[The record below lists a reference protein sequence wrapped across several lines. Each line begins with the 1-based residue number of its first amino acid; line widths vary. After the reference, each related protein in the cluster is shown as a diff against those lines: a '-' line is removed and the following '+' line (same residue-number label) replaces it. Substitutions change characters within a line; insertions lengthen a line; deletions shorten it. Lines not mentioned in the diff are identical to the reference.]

1 MKKII
6 AIVMALVMMMTICVP
21 AFAED
26 SEQNIP
32 TTDAGGYGDYGEM
45 GIVSIT
51 AKAQDAL
58 VQGVDS
64 YVDAYYGEV
73 ENLLTCEYYDL
84 TNAHIMYTVTY
95 DDGTVV
101 TANENDLANKYELYI
116 IDVTDYGKTP
126 FVVGKNTAI
135 LDCYGYEFTCEIE
148 VVENIY
154 TGIEI
159 SGENELTIK
168 FLTADG
174 KNTHTTK
181 VVDYA
186 YIIES
191 EGYLEL
197 GLVCDDG
204 RVYNAVYGFAYDEA
218 TGNSYGY
225 SVEVSIEIAGVRSN
239 TLPENLWF
247 LAKSTMDIY
256 MYYSFAYSV
265 IDNEYAGFDYKDP
278 QKSVDIIV
286 AISIMMLATQVDDM
300 DDNYY
305 YHKVELAI
313 AEEYILHAFG
323 IDGLDLTKSKFY
335 DPESKMICFD
345 EPYSGEEFYYQDYMT
360 CVGDKWTMTATVFA
374 NNDDYKADKGTVDI
388 KIVLDKENGLESIDY
403 VAEKT
408 PDEPTPP
415 DQPDEPTPPTTTVY
429 GDANGDGK
437 VTAVDARAILQYV
450 AGTKG
455 ENEVVDKKYMD
466 VNGDGKVS
474 AIDARWVLR
483 MVAGLL

>member
-26 SEQNIP
+26 SEQDIP
-32 TTDAGGYGDYGEM
+32 GTDAGGNGDYGEI

-51 AKAQDAL
+51 AKAQNAL

-64 YVDAYYGEV
+64 YVDTYYDEDGNES
-73 ENLLTCEYYDL
+73 TCEYYDL
-84 TNAHIMYTVTY
+84 ENADIVYTVTY
-95 DDGTVV
+95 ADGSVI
-101 TANENDLANKYELYI
+101 TADEVDIWDKYDVYI
-116 IDVTDYGKTP
+116 TDVTDYGKTP

-135 LDCYGYEFTCEIE
+135 LDCDGYEFTCEIE
-148 VVENIY
+148 VVANIY

-181 VVDYA
+181 VVDLTYV
-186 YIIES
+186 IEDA
-191 EGYLEL
+191 GYLEM
-197 GLVCDDG
+197 GIICDDG
-204 RVYNAVYGFAYDEA
+204 RHYDVIYNYAYDEA
-218 TGNSYGY
+218 TDNTYGY
-225 SVEVSIEIAGVRSN
+225 SMNVSIEIAGVTSN
-239 TLPENLWF
+239 TLPANLWV
-247 LAKSTMDIY
+247 LVRTAMESY
-256 MYYSFAYSV
+256 MYYSFAYSTM
-265 IDNEYAGFDYKDP
+265 DDSLTGFNINDP
-278 QKSVDIIV
+278 QKSIDIIV
-286 AISIMMLATQVDDM
+286 AMSVMMLDYDIVDSDDDYFYHEVDLATAQQ
-300 DDNYY
+300 YI
-305 YHKVELAI
+305 I
-313 AEEYILHAFG
+313 ATFG
-323 IDGLDLTKSKFY
+323 LDGLDLTKSKYY
-335 DPESKMICFD
+335 DAASKKICVD
-345 EPYSGEEFYYQDYMT
+345 EPVAGEEVYSQDYMT
-360 CVGDKWTMTATVFA
+360 YADGKWTMTGTAFA
-374 NNDDYKADKGTVDI
+374 NEYDYRADKKSCDI
-388 KIVLDKENGLESIDY
+388 KIVFGMEKGLESIEFTKAP
-403 VAEKT
+403 V
-408 PDEPTPP
+408 DEPTPP
-415 DQPDEPTPPTTTVY
+415 DQPDELTPPTTTVY